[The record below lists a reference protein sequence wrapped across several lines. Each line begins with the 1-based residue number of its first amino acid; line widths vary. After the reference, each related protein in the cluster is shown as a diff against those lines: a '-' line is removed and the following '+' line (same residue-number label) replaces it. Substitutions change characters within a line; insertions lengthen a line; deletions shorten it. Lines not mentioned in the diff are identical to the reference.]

1 MKYDTFVIAFV
12 FFLGLLLFASP
23 GVAEDCQKVEVLKL
37 RNHSASP
44 AEDVSLWR
52 LERSEETA
60 FFFRSGMSIDAD
72 GAPKA
77 YHPVSAQGLD
87 ALGNAGKPGN
97 WWALVTDTGKPS
109 GTPVVQKATDPAPG
123 FYISTTTLEDM
134 TKERTDPTR
143 YVDSSTIP
151 YVVLPSDTRT
161 KLKARMGDF
170 AVVINSKNQKLS
182 PAIVADQGPKGQIG
196 EGSIALAEAL
206 GVPANPR
213 RGGAAGGVLYLVFPG
228 SGNRKLRAVEEIK
241 TEATRLFDAWGG
253 PAQMSSCFP

>member
-1 MKYDTFVIAFV
+1 
-12 FFLGLLLFASP
+12 
-23 GVAEDCQKVEVLKL
+23 
-37 RNHSASP
+37 
-44 AEDVSLWR
+44 
-52 LERSEETA
+52 
-60 FFFRSGMSIDAD
+60 MSIDAD

-109 GTPVVQKATDPAPG
+109 GTPVVQKATDPAPR
-123 FYISTTTLEDM
+123 FYVSTTTLENT
-134 TKERTDPTR
+134 TKERTAPIR

-151 YVVLPSDTRT
+151 YVVLPSDAIK

-170 AVVINSKNQKLS
+170 AVVINSKNHKLS
-182 PAIVADQGPKGQIG
+182 SAIVADQGPKGQVG

-213 RGGAAGGVLYLVFPG
+213 RGGAAQGRPNPHASKWLGVEGSFKSCRLESASVSFTERLDSQGGARNDRGIRNPDHHHTERDPAYRY
-228 SGNRKLRAVEEIK
+228 GNRKRQASE
-241 TEATRLFDAWGG
+241 RDAARVFTGAE
-253 PAQMSSCFP
+253 PRVP